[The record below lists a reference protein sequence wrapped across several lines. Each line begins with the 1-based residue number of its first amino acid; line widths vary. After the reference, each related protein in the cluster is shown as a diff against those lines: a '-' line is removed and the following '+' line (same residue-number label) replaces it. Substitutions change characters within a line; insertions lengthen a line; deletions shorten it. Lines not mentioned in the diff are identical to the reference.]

1 MKKIRCILPWALALL
16 WAAVCLMLGWQAVS
30 LYRIGNR
37 PENFSA
43 PGVRID
49 PVFSRDRAAA
59 ALAPVLP
66 VFLVFLAVLILALI
80 LRAGREPGPI
90 VPLRFPPNAARA
102 EKDGGTFAPRLRAI
116 LYVLAGALI
125 VLGVV
130 NGGLYD
136 VLVKAINICTECIG
150 LG

>member
-1 MKKIRCILPWALALL
+1 MKTVRRILPWALALL
-16 WAAVCLMLGWQAVS
+16 WAAVCLMLGWQALS
-30 LYRIGNR
+30 LYMIGNR

-49 PVFSRDRAAA
+49 PVFSRDLAAA
-59 ALAPVLP
+59 ALRPVLP
-66 VFLVFLAVLILALI
+66 VFLVFVALLILALL
-80 LRAGREPGPI
+80 LRAGRDPGHI
-90 VPLRFPPNAARA
+90 VPLRFPAAARA
-102 EKDGGTFAPRLRAI
+102 EKGGRAFMPHLQAI